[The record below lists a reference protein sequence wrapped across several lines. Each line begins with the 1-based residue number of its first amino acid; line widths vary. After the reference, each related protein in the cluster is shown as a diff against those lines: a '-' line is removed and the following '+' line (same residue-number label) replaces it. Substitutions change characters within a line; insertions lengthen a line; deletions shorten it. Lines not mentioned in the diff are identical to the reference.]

1 MENDTLRSRLGRLLH
16 KSRRALRLY
25 TSIHRS
31 PGQRNSGT
39 ESELTELQVEEWRR
53 VNAELYE
60 ELAQVVEQSN
70 VRQLAQDAFRLRDRL
85 QEEFR
90 NTETELHQKQKA
102 AFSLVES
109 GDFLRASAVCREL
122 SMLKARVQATQAAHH
137 ELQAVLRRTRLP
149 EGADP
154 IELSVEHIVPE
165 RKFPNGRSPKEG
177 TKVSGGRIIPLRRAR
192 SS

>member
-1 MENDTLRSRLGRLLH
+1 MENETLRGRLGRLLH

-25 TSIHRS
+25 TSGHRI
-31 PGQRNSGT
+31 PGHRLPGT
-39 ESELTELQVEEWRR
+39 ESELTEVQVEEWRR
-53 VNAELYE
+53 VNAELYK
-60 ELAQVVEQSN
+60 ELAQVVEQTN

-102 AFSLVES
+102 ALSLVES
-109 GDFLRASAVCREL
+109 GDFIRASSVCREL

-149 EGADP
+149 AGADP
-154 IELSVEHIVPE
+154 IELSVERIIPE
-165 RKFPNGRSPKEG
+165 QKQASDRLPKEG
-177 TKVSGGRIIPLRRAR
+177 HKVGGGRIIPLRRAR